1 MSLKIA
7 VHLTERVMFAWPLD
21 YWTELVRKLTDAGH
35 DLYALSD
42 ELNVGN
48 ESKNPRF
55 HDRLH
60 LSDEESRKVIADCD
74 VFIGPPLK
82 YYGMAK
88 ELGVKTVALLGATF
102 KGDGV
107 RTTNICGGCLDKL
120 ENKTDCVFS
129 DELCYWEVTPNDVIA
144 AL

>member
-1 MSLKIA
+1 MRIV
-7 VHLTERVMFAWPLD
+7 VHLTERIMFQWPLT

-35 DLYALSD
+35 DLYAISD
-42 ELNVGN
+42 EPNVTN
-48 ESKNPRF
+48 ESKNPKF

-60 LSDEESRKVIADCD
+60 LSDEDSRKVISKCD

-82 YYGMAK
+82 YYDMAK
-88 ELGVKTVALLGATF
+88 ELGVRTVALLGATF

-120 ENKTDCVFS
+120 ENKVDCNFL
-129 DELCYWEVTPNDVIA
+129 DELCMSEILPNDVIA